1 MTKGEHEMNFKIMT
15 KDDQWTMD
23 EPCGEREI
31 IKIWNSKYA
40 GSTAILDLKIMGED
54 GREYEIVDGR
64 LEEHWA
70 NCWY

>member
-1 MTKGEHEMNFKIMT
+1 MQYKIT
-15 KDDQWTMD
+15 TRDDQWTMD

-31 IKIWNSKYA
+31 IKIWNNKYS
-40 GSTAILDLKIMGED
+40 GSTAILDLKIIGED
-54 GREYEIVDGR
+54 GREYEIVDDR